1 MLALPL
7 VLIPRNPSLTMKAR
21 FPIIP
26 LLILL
31 AGAASAEKFVM
42 KDGTVFEGRILR
54 EDAASYFVEVQ
65 VTKSI
70 KDERTLA
77 KAEVVRVEREQPDLK
92 AFEEIAGLYPV
103 PDEAGAAEYD
113 RRIKSVERFVK
124 FHRASPKAGE
134 AKTMLE
140 KLKSEANEVL
150 AGGIRLGGRVV
161 PAAEYRANAYEFDA
175 RVKEAAIRNFAKQGD
190 YLSALR
196 AYGEFS
202 TDFRNTTVHAGLQPF
217 VARLMTEYLA
227 EIQEQVA
234 GYDARLKE
242 RQVGLD
248 RMDPGSRAA
257 TQAAIAEETAAM
269 EARLKKEKDARVGWV
284 TTDPMF
290 KPSLDETLT
299 FGRQELTRV
308 KAAAA
313 PAADAGKLYRDALAL
328 ALGKGDKTA
337 IAAAISAAK
346 AALVPQ
352 RYIEKLEVAAGIR

>member
-1 MLALPL
+1 
-7 VLIPRNPSLTMKAR
+7 MKAR
-21 FPIIP
+21 SIIFP

-31 AGAASAEKFVM
+31 AGGACAEKFVM
-42 KDGTVFEGRILR
+42 KDGTVFEGTILR

-70 KDERTLA
+70 KDERTLS

-92 AFEEIAGLYPV
+92 AFAEIAGLYPV

-113 RRIKSVERFVK
+113 RRIKAVERFVK
-124 FHRASPKAGE
+124 FHRASTKAGE
-134 AKTMLE
+134 ARTMLD

-161 PAAEYRANAYEFDA
+161 PAAEYRGNAYEFDA
-175 RVKEAAIRNFAKQGD
+175 RVKEAVIRDFAKQGD
-190 YLSALR
+190 YLAALR
-196 AYGEFS
+196 AYSEFS
-202 TDFRNTTVHAGLQPF
+202 ADFRNTTVHAGLQPF
-217 VARLMTEYLA
+217 VVRLMTEYLA

-234 GYDARLKE
+234 GYDARVKE
-242 RQVGLD
+242 RQVGLE
-248 RMDPGSRAA
+248 RMDPSGRAA

-269 EARLKKEKDARVGWV
+269 EVRMKKEKDARVGWV

-299 FGRQELTRV
+299 FGRQELTRL
-308 KAAAA
+308 KSAGP

-328 ALGKGDKTA
+328 ARGNGDKTA
-337 IAAAISAAK
+337 VAAAISAAK

-352 RYIEKLEVAAGIR
+352 RYIEKLEAAAGGAR